1 MLFYYYYLKVLIHL
15 FKKMASVSKSEDYF
29 LPLSDY
35 ALSDTF
41 YVDQQRQN
49 LILERNNNL
58 EKFKIYSKNVE
69 ILLGENANLKAKLA
83 NQIAINEI
91 IISERRQLGQ
101 TVSDQRK
108 ALEQLEA
115 EKREKALLR
124 AEIERLVMI

>member
-1 MLFYYYYLKVLIHL
+1 
-15 FKKMASVSKSEDYF
+15 MASVSKSEDYF

>member
-1 MLFYYYYLKVLIHL
+1 MLFYYYYLKVLIHF